1 MGRTTFELGR
11 IFDAVVGVDL
21 STRFVEAANTLRKA
35 GAIDY
40 FRRDE
45 GELGERVTVSLEE
58 LNLTRAASRVS
69 FATGDACNLG
79 PEHTGYDLIF
89 AGNLIDR
96 LQDPGAFLADIHR
109 RLADNGTL
117 VISSPYTLMAEF
129 TPRANWI
136 GGFEHNGQ
144 PRTVLDGM
152 KDILSGHFEPVQ
164 APMDIPFVIRET
176 RRKFQH
182 TIAELDGLAPY
193 PLESGKADEQ
203 GGLGRWP
210 QLRVVL
216 PDAAEFHP
224 VAVATGNAPG
234 PVAEFGAVPLELV
247 VFLAEFT
254 GSQAEQRVVLP
265 VGCGHQQQPR
275 AVFAEHRHFH
285 FRQLAGIHMLD
296 GFHHGGGVETRQRRV
311 ALGVGAPDQADAI
324 RRLAP
329 PAVPE

>member
-1 MGRTTFELGR
+1 MNVYETDELLSQYLGFHFGDHYFGVSNYPARCAGICQELMAGRDKHKALDLGCAVGRTTFELGR

-136 GGFEHNGQ
+136 GGFERNGQ

-152 KDILSGHFEPVQ
+152 KDILSGHFEPAQ

-182 TIAELDGLAPY
+182 TIAELTA
-193 PLESGKADEQ
+193 
-203 GGLGRWP
+203 W
-210 QLRVVL
+210 
-216 PDAAEFHP
+216 
-224 VAVATGNAPG
+224 
-234 PVAEFGAVPLELV
+234 
-247 VFLAEFT
+247 
-254 GSQAEQRVVLP
+254 
-265 VGCGHQQQPR
+265 
-275 AVFAEHRHFH
+275 
-285 FRQLAGIHMLD
+285 
-296 GFHHGGGVETRQRRV
+296 RR
-311 ALGVGAPDQADAI
+311 I
-324 RRLAP
+324 R
-329 PAVPE
+329 